1 MIFAVVVKYYLHGS
15 KVRNGKKNNEKK
27 NEQTKDT
34 KTKTKPDVL
43 PELIKD
49 IIRVWAKKGFFVVLE
64 QKESKR

>member
-15 KVRNGKKNNEKK
+15 KVRNGKKSNGKK

-34 KTKTKPDVL
+34 KTKTKPDVF

-49 IIRVWAKKGFFVVLE
+49 IIKV
-64 QKESKR
+64 